1 MSDKELVSKV
11 EELDLELE
19 KLSDAQSYQQAL
31 EHCPSLLDDAF
42 KIAFLR
48 CDDLN
53 AKVR

>member
-1 MSDKELVSKV
+1 MSDKELLSKV

-31 EHCPSLLDDAF
+31 LKHCPSLLDDAF

-53 AKVR
+53 A